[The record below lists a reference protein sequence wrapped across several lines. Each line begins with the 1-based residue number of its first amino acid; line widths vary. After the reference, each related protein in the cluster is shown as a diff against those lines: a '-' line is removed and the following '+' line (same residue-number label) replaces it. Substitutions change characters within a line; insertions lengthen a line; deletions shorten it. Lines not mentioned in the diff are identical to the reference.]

1 MPENHE
7 IFILA
12 CENGRPSPHPTR
24 SDPSGSEEGRLFS
37 QATFIPLEP
46 EEGKSKW
53 SLLNIVM
60 ERSRT
65 LTITTL
71 AELLL
76 IQAWRVIQTE
86 YGHITLRSF
95 KPRLIYNLD
104 SLHLPKNEVNF
115 RISGIFLD
123 SAIQDDCKYSTC
135 THIFLSYQIALIP
148 LVTNQRILWVS
159 AVMIRTRNSRSLWI
173 IKMSY
178 WKLISQSTEN
188 RLV

>member
-12 CENGRPSPHPTR
+12 CENGRPSSHPAR
-24 SDPSGSEEGRLFS
+24 PGPSGSEEGRLFS

-76 IQAWRVIQTE
+76 IQA
-86 YGHITLRSF
+86 
-95 KPRLIYNLD
+95 
-104 SLHLPKNEVNF
+104 
-115 RISGIFLD
+115 
-123 SAIQDDCKYSTC
+123 
-135 THIFLSYQIALIP
+135 
-148 LVTNQRILWVS
+148 
-159 AVMIRTRNSRSLWI
+159 
-173 IKMSY
+173 
-178 WKLISQSTEN
+178 
-188 RLV
+188 